1 MQQWSRAAPAPLACP
16 EHRVGMFPWP
26 EKALRQRVAGVY
38 TGRSHHRTS
47 AVVGAEGTWVGHP
60 WHLLCL
66 QLRTVATAALAP
78 QRRSRRINKYLTSL
92 FAHPPNLLLNLIR
105 CPLMQFTLDSLPWHR
120 AGWRKRNSGLWSKQR
135 ASNTSAFHC
144 FQMSVSKI

>member
-1 MQQWSRAAPAPLACP
+1 MWLILHRDIGDDEEHGLELSQPRGEDMGMFTHQFPYNSGSGLLPETINCPAALACP

-38 TGRSHHRTS
+38 TGRSHRYTS
-47 AVVGAEGTWVGHP
+47 AVVGAEGTWAGHT

-78 QRRSRRINKYLTSL
+78 QRGAEEEIT
-92 FAHPPNLLLNLIR
+92 A
-105 CPLMQFTLDSLPWHR
+105 
-120 AGWRKRNSGLWSKQR
+120 
-135 ASNTSAFHC
+135 
-144 FQMSVSKI
+144 